1 MTSVS
6 TTTAPCAAARRHHQ
20 TVLALALAV
29 VGLSLILSTVDDR
42 RIAFAGL
49 TRFPLPDICQSRI
62 WLRLDCPG
70 CGLTRSFVHFFHGRW
85 NESLRMHRLGWLL
98 ALLTALQI
106 PYRLI
111 ALNSSRGLT
120 LGKTFSQAITF
131 GLAALLVV
139 NWLLKLAGV

>member
-1 MTSVS
+1 M
-6 TTTAPCAAARRHHQ
+6 APCAAARRHHQ

-85 NESLRMHRLGWLL
+85 SESLRTHRLGWLL
-98 ALLTALQI
+98 AVCTALQI
-106 PYRLI
+106 PYRLV
-111 ALNSSRGLT
+111 ALQTPNGLP
-120 LGKTFSQAITF
+120 LGKTFPRAIGY